1 MVSGL
6 ATAAAGMEAQQQLL
20 NALSEDIANSSTTG
34 YKSTRVGFTD
44 LLYQAPGR
52 GGAAG
57 TQVGAGSRAEIIG
70 RDFEQG
76 ALEMTGRPLDVALV
90 TPGFIEVRGAGGA
103 VALTR
108 AGQLNVAADG
118 TLETATGQR
127 LEPPIRIPAG
137 TDAED
142 IAIAADGTVSVE
154 GRRLGQINLV
164 EVSNPDGLQGDGEGD
179 FLPTAASGPVT
190 AARGAR
196 LQQGALEAS
205 NVEMATVMTQMSEAQ
220 QGYALAGKAV
230 TTQDE
235 VLAVANGLIR

>member
-1 MVSGL
+1 MVTGL
-6 ATAAAGMEAQQQLL
+6 AAAAAGMEAQQQLL

-34 YKSTRVGFTD
+34 YKSARVGFTD

-70 RDFEQG
+70 RNFEQG
-76 ALEMTGRPLDVALV
+76 ELEPTGRTLDVALV

-108 AGQLNVAADG
+108 AGSLEVNAEGV
-118 TLETATGQR
+118 LETATGQA
-127 LEPPIRIPAG
+127 LEPPIRVPAG
-137 TDAED
+137 TDPED
-142 IAIAADGTVSVE
+142 ISIADDGTVSVA

-164 EVSNPDGLQGDGEGD
+164 EVANPSGLQDDGEGSL
-179 FLPTAASGPVT
+179 LPTAASGPVQ
-190 AARGAR
+190 AARGAK
-196 LQQGALEAS
+196 LQQGVLEAS

-220 QGYALAGKAV
+220 EGYALAGKAV